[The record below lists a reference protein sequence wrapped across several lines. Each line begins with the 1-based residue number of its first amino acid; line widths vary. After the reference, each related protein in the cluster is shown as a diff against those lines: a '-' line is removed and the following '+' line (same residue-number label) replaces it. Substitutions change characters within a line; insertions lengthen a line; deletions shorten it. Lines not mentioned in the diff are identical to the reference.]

1 MKKNKCLF
9 SFGKLNKYFIIP
21 FLCPIFC
28 FLANYLLKLYI
39 SVHNLVIKVENGE
52 NDNNIM
58 KKAYLISCS
67 ISFSYLGGG
76 LLYFISY
83 IRTNTEKSKKSSGN
97 INNNTVSASSI
108 SSNSS
113 SIEYIYNEP
122 FIKIN
127 SFKIICILFAFSLF
141 LFLDMSCGLII
152 INELDFEK
160 RFYFL
165 IFLPIFSRIILKNE
179 LLRHQI
185 LSLFISF
192 IGLILLFIALIIKNK
207 EIPIVINILTCI
219 SSAGYSFFFVLI
231 KQITYKYFI
240 SPYICLLYIGF
251 FLLIISLI

>member
-1 MKKNKCLF
+1 MF
-9 SFGKLNKYFIIP
+9 Y
-21 FLCPIFC
+21 
-28 FLANYLLKLYI
+28 
-39 SVHNLVIKVENGE
+39 
-52 NDNNIM
+52 
-58 KKAYLISCS
+58 
-67 ISFSYLGGG
+67 SFSYLGGG

-141 LFLDMSCGLII
+141 LFLDMSCNLII

-179 LLRHQI
+179 LFRHQI

-207 EIPIVINILTCI
+207 EMPIVINI
-219 SSAGYSFFFVLI
+219 I
-231 KQITYKYFI
+231 KHDDIH
-240 SPYICLLYIGF
+240 
-251 FLLIISLI
+251 SL